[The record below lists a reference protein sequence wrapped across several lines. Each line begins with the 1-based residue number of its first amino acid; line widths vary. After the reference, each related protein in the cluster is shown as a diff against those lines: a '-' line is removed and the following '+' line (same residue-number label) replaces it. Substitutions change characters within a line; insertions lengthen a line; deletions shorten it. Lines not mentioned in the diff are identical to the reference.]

1 MKKLFFILLINFLPA
16 QQKWNL
22 QQCLDFAMKNSPEVQ
37 QSIINVSKNQRQI
50 NTAKGNLLPSASIGI
65 NHNYSFGNGINT
77 QNNQREAINTQ
88 TDNFYALASTEL
100 FNWKN
105 YLNISLS
112 KINKESSE
120 YRLKTVQNDVKL
132 SIVGLFFQYMKDKS
146 WFEVLEP
153 QISGM
158 KEQIARTEKEV
169 EIGNRAKSDVYDIK
183 ANFGT
188 IQEQWISAQ
197 NQMNI
202 SKINLLAA
210 LNINKDSIDFVS
222 DENSEITPNFI
233 NSKEMIDNLVQKNP
247 IFIENQKE
255 LEAAKMKIKAAKS
268 DYLPTITA
276 QYQWSSFF
284 NKNLKEDITTN
295 FSTQFNQNK
304 NSRVSIGLNV
314 PLFQK
319 FQVKNAVETAKLD
332 QQYTVFE
339 NQRKLN
345 ELYKTLNIIAEQY
358 DNAIEK
364 NKILQQNFE
373 NQKLSF
379 ERSEEKY
386 KEGLMDAYTF
396 FVVRNSWLQ
405 ANFNLNA
412 SKFDVMQQQA
422 LINVFENNN

>member
-1 MKKLFFILLINFLPA
+1 LPA

-22 QQCLDFAMKNSPEVQ
+22 QQCLDYAMKNSPEVQ

-50 NTAKGNLLPSASIGI
+50 NTAKGNLLPSASIGM

-120 YRLKTVQNDVKL
+120 YRMRTVQNDVKL
-132 SIVGLFFQYMKDKS
+132 SIIGLFFQYMKDKS

-222 DENSEITPNFI
+222 DENSEITLNFI
-233 NSKEMIDNLVQKNP
+233 NSKEIIDHLVQKNP

-255 LEAAKMKIKAAKS
+255 LEVAKMKIKRAKS
-268 DYLPTITA
+268 DYLPTISA

-284 NKNLKEDITTN
+284 NKNLKEDLTTN

-304 NSRVSIGLNV
+304 NAQVSIGLNV

-319 FQVKNAVETAKLD
+319 FQVKNAVETARLD

-339 NQRKLN
+339 NQKRLN
-345 ELYKTLNIIAEQY
+345 DLYKTLNIIAEQY

>member
-1 MKKLFFILLINFLPA
+1 
-16 QQKWNL
+16 
-22 QQCLDFAMKNSPEVQ
+22 
-37 QSIINVSKNQRQI
+37 
-50 NTAKGNLLPSASIGI
+50 
-65 NHNYSFGNGINT
+65 
-77 QNNQREAINTQ
+77 
-88 TDNFYALASTEL
+88 
-100 FNWKN
+100 
-105 YLNISLS
+105 
-112 KINKESSE
+112 
-120 YRLKTVQNDVKL
+120 
-132 SIVGLFFQYMKDKS
+132 
-146 WFEVLEP
+146 
-153 QISGM
+153 
-158 KEQIARTEKEV
+158 
-169 EIGNRAKSDVYDIK
+169 
-183 ANFGT
+183 
-188 IQEQWISAQ
+188 
-197 NQMNI
+197 MNI

-222 DENSEITPNFI
+222 DGNSEITPNFI
-233 NSKEMIDNLVQKNP
+233 NSKEMIDHLVQKNP

-268 DYLPTITA
+268 DYLPTISA

-284 NKNLKEDITTN
+284 NKNLKEDLTTN

-304 NSRVSIGLNV
+304 NSQVSLGLNV

-345 ELYKTLNIIAEQY
+345 DLYKTLNVIAEQY

>member
-1 MKKLFFILLINFLPA
+1 
-16 QQKWNL
+16 
-22 QQCLDFAMKNSPEVQ
+22 
-37 QSIINVSKNQRQI
+37 
-50 NTAKGNLLPSASIGI
+50 
-65 NHNYSFGNGINT
+65 
-77 QNNQREAINTQ
+77 
-88 TDNFYALASTEL
+88 
-100 FNWKN
+100 
-105 YLNISLS
+105 
-112 KINKESSE
+112 
-120 YRLKTVQNDVKL
+120 
-132 SIVGLFFQYMKDKS
+132 
-146 WFEVLEP
+146 
-153 QISGM
+153 M

-222 DENSEITPNFI
+222 DGNSEITPNFI

-304 NSRVSIGLNV
+304 NSQVSIGLNV

>member
-1 MKKLFFILLINFLPA
+1 
-16 QQKWNL
+16 
-22 QQCLDFAMKNSPEVQ
+22 
-37 QSIINVSKNQRQI
+37 
-50 NTAKGNLLPSASIGI
+50 
-65 NHNYSFGNGINT
+65 
-77 QNNQREAINTQ
+77 
-88 TDNFYALASTEL
+88 
-100 FNWKN
+100 
-105 YLNISLS
+105 
-112 KINKESSE
+112 
-120 YRLKTVQNDVKL
+120 
-132 SIVGLFFQYMKDKS
+132 
-146 WFEVLEP
+146 VLEP

-268 DYLPTITA
+268 DYLPTISA

-284 NKNLKEDITTN
+284 NKNLKEDLTTN

-304 NSRVSIGLNV
+304 NSQVSIGLNV

>member
-1 MKKLFFILLINFLPA
+1 
-16 QQKWNL
+16 
-22 QQCLDFAMKNSPEVQ
+22 
-37 QSIINVSKNQRQI
+37 
-50 NTAKGNLLPSASIGI
+50 
-65 NHNYSFGNGINT
+65 
-77 QNNQREAINTQ
+77 
-88 TDNFYALASTEL
+88 
-100 FNWKN
+100 
-105 YLNISLS
+105 
-112 KINKESSE
+112 
-120 YRLKTVQNDVKL
+120 
-132 SIVGLFFQYMKDKS
+132 
-146 WFEVLEP
+146 
-153 QISGM
+153 M

-284 NKNLKEDITTN
+284 NKNLKEDLTTN

-304 NSRVSIGLNV
+304 NSQVSIGLNV

>member
-222 DENSEITPNFI
+222 DGNSEITPNFI
-233 NSKEMIDNLVQKNP
+233 NSKEMIDHLVQKNP

-304 NSRVSIGLNV
+304 NSQVSIGLNV

-345 ELYKTLNIIAEQY
+345 ELYKTLNVIAEQY

-405 ANFNLNA
+405 ANFNLNS

>member
-1 MKKLFFILLINFLPA
+1 MLINFLPA

-37 QSIINVSKNQRQI
+37 QSIINVSKYQRQI
-50 NTAKGNLLPSASIGI
+50 NAAKGNLLPSASIGM

-88 TDNFYALASTEL
+88 TDNFYALASTDV

-120 YRLKTVQNDVKL
+120 YRLRTVQNDVKL
-132 SIVGLFFQYMKDKS
+132 SIIGLFFQYMKDKS

-222 DENSEITPNFI
+222 DGNSEITPNFI
-233 NSKEMIDNLVQKNP
+233 NSKEMIDHLVQKNP

-268 DYLPTITA
+268 DLPTISA

-284 NKNLKEDITTN
+284 NKNLKEDLTTN

-304 NSRVSIGLNV
+304 NSQVSLGLNV

-345 ELYKTLNIIAEQY
+345 DLYKTLNVIAEQY

-405 ANFNLNA
+405 ANFNLNS

>member
-1 MKKLFFILLINFLPA
+1 MLINFLPA

-22 QQCLDFAMKNSPEVQ
+22 QQCLDYAMKNSPEVQ

-50 NTAKGNLLPSASIGI
+50 NTAKGNLLPSASIGM

-88 TDNFYALASTEL
+88 TDNFYAWASTEL

-132 SIVGLFFQYMKDKS
+132 SIIGLFFQYMKDKS
-146 WFEVLEP
+146 WFQVLEP

-284 NKNLKEDITTN
+284 NKNLKEDLTTN

-304 NSRVSIGLNV
+304 NSQVSIGLNV

-332 QQYTVFE
+332 QKYTVFE

-345 ELYKTLNIIAEQY
+345 ELYKTLNVIAEQY

>member
-1 MKKLFFILLINFLPA
+1 MPA

-132 SIVGLFFQYMKDKS
+132 SIIGLFFQYMKDKS

-222 DENSEITPNFI
+222 DGNSEITPNFI
-233 NSKEMIDNLVQKNP
+233 NSKEMIDHLVQKNP

-268 DYLPTITA
+268 DYLPTISA

-284 NKNLKEDITTN
+284 NKNLKEDLTTN

-304 NSRVSIGLNV
+304 NSQVSLGLNV

-345 ELYKTLNIIAEQY
+345 DLYKTLNVIAEQY

-405 ANFNLNA
+405 ANFNLNS

>member
-37 QSIINVSKNQRQI
+37 QSIINVNKNQRQI
-50 NTAKGNLLPSASIGI
+50 NTAKGNLLPSASIGM

-88 TDNFYALASTEL
+88 TDNFYAWASTEL

-132 SIVGLFFQYMKDKS
+132 SIIGLFFQYMKDKS
-146 WFEVLEP
+146 WFQVLEP

-222 DENSEITPNFI
+222 NENSEITPNFI

-284 NKNLKEDITTN
+284 NKNLKEDLTTN

-304 NSRVSIGLNV
+304 NSQVSIGLNV

-345 ELYKTLNIIAEQY
+345 ELYKTLNVIAEQY

>member
-1 MKKLFFILLINFLPA
+1 MLINFLPA

-37 QSIINVSKNQRQI
+37 QSIINVSKYQRQI
-50 NTAKGNLLPSASIGI
+50 NAAKGNLLPSASIGM

-88 TDNFYALASTEL
+88 TDNFYALASTDV

-120 YRLKTVQNDVKL
+120 YRLRTVQNDVKL
-132 SIVGLFFQYMKDKS
+132 SIIGLFFQYMKDKS

-222 DENSEITPNFI
+222 DGN
-233 NSKEMIDNLVQKNP
+233 
-247 IFIENQKE
+247 
-255 LEAAKMKIKAAKS
+255 
-268 DYLPTITA
+268 
-276 QYQWSSFF
+276 
-284 NKNLKEDITTN
+284 
-295 FSTQFNQNK
+295 
-304 NSRVSIGLNV
+304 
-314 PLFQK
+314 
-319 FQVKNAVETAKLD
+319 
-332 QQYTVFE
+332 
-339 NQRKLN
+339 
-345 ELYKTLNIIAEQY
+345 
-358 DNAIEK
+358 
-364 NKILQQNFE
+364 
-373 NQKLSF
+373 
-379 ERSEEKY
+379 
-386 KEGLMDAYTF
+386 
-396 FVVRNSWLQ
+396 
-405 ANFNLNA
+405 
-412 SKFDVMQQQA
+412 
-422 LINVFENNN
+422 

>member
-1 MKKLFFILLINFLPA
+1 MLINFLPA

-132 SIVGLFFQYMKDKS
+132 SIIGLFFQYMKDKS

-222 DENSEITPNFI
+222 DGNSEITPNFI

-268 DYLPTITA
+268 DYLPTISA
-276 QYQWSSFF
+276 QYQWSFFF
-284 NKNLKEDITTN
+284 NKNLKEDLTTN

-304 NSRVSIGLNV
+304 NSQVSLGLNV

-319 FQVKNAVETAKLD
+319 FQVKNTVETAKLD
-332 QQYTVFE
+332 QHYTVFE
-339 NQRKLN
+339 NQKRLN
-345 ELYKTLNIIAEQY
+345 DLYKTLNVIAEQY

-405 ANFNLNA
+405 ANYNLNS

>member
-1 MKKLFFILLINFLPA
+1 MLINFLPA

-37 QSIINVSKNQRQI
+37 QSIINVSKYQRQI
-50 NTAKGNLLPSASIGI
+50 NAAKGNLLPSASIGM

-88 TDNFYALASTEL
+88 TDNFYALASTDV

-120 YRLKTVQNDVKL
+120 YRLRTVQNDVKL
-132 SIVGLFFQYMKDKS
+132 SIIGLFFQYMKDKS

-197 NQMNI
+197 NHMNI

-222 DENSEITPNFI
+222 DGNSEITPNFI
-233 NSKEMIDNLVQKNP
+233 NSKEMIDHLVQKNP

-268 DYLPTITA
+268 DYLPTISA

-284 NKNLKEDITTN
+284 NKNLKEDLTTN

-304 NSRVSIGLNV
+304 NSQVSIGLNV

-319 FQVKNAVETAKLD
+319 FQVKNALETAKLD

-345 ELYKTLNIIAEQY
+345 DLYKTLNVIAEQY

-405 ANFNLNA
+405 ANFNLNS

>member
-222 DENSEITPNFI
+222 DGNSEITPNFI
-233 NSKEMIDNLVQKNP
+233 NSKEMIDHLVQKNP

-268 DYLPTITA
+268 DYLPTISA

-284 NKNLKEDITTN
+284 NKNLKEDLTTN

-304 NSRVSIGLNV
+304 NSQVSLGLNV

-345 ELYKTLNIIAEQY
+345 DLYKTLNVIAEQY

-405 ANFNLNA
+405 ANYNLNS

>member
-1 MKKLFFILLINFLPA
+1 MLINFLPA

-37 QSIINVSKNQRQI
+37 QSIINVNKNQRQI
-50 NTAKGNLLPSASIGI
+50 NTAKGNLLPSASIGM

-88 TDNFYALASTEL
+88 TDNFYAWASTEL

-132 SIVGLFFQYMKDKS
+132 SIIGLFFQYMKDKS
-146 WFEVLEP
+146 WFQVLEP

-222 DENSEITPNFI
+222 NENSEITPNFI

-284 NKNLKEDITTN
+284 NKNLKEDLTTN

-304 NSRVSIGLNV
+304 NSQVSIGLNV

-345 ELYKTLNIIAEQY
+345 ELYKTLNVIAEQY